1 MENKLQNVLVCHKRS
16 KLELVDHLVNMS
28 KSDTV
33 LQNCH
38 QLSSVGGLTDV
49 LYNDMHCTCCY
60 LFDTVWHEIFAGFN
74 FCDFCHNPQ
83 KKIPAKICYAN
94 IYSTTEIIKIII

>member
-60 LFDTVWHEIFAGFN
+60 LFDGFDIDFFYSSFKLQCTFSTVI
-74 FCDFCHNPQ
+74 
-83 KKIPAKICYAN
+83 
-94 IYSTTEIIKIII
+94 